1 MPDDRWLGIVVSSD
15 KITMLDAEVP
25 EAGPLV
31 IQADTS
37 WRLQIGD
44 RAAAYR
50 VMHQNVADY
59 AREHHIAR
67 VIIKSSAVSRG
78 GTTKAHLEAAELRGV
93 VMAAAAAE
101 STRTTCLAKATIS
114 KTFGK
119 RKVDE
124 YLADEDYW
132 DAEFSGKLRS
142 GSREAAMI
150 MLAARGRK

>member
-15 KITMLDAEVP
+15 KITVLDAEVP
-25 EAGPLV
+25 KAGPLV
-31 IQADTS
+31 IQADNS
-37 WRLQIGD
+37 WRLQKGD
-44 RAAAYR
+44 RPAAYR

-59 AREHHIAR
+59 AREHHITR

-93 VMAAAAAE
+93 VMAAAAEA
-101 STRTTCLAKATIS
+101 TRTTCLAKANIS

-124 YLADEDYW
+124 YLADDDYW
-132 DAEFSGKLRS
+132 DAEFSGHLRS
-142 GSREAAMI
+142 GSREAAMVL
-150 MLAARGRK
+150 LATRGRK